1 MMKHAAEMGW
11 QVEQDN
17 TGQYVIYTGIPEGA
31 PEVAQQYAHEHGYE
45 IDSDNYGSIILYT
58 GIHAPDV
65 RLCSVTLKYAGN
77 KEREVEVWCSNDYL
91 NLSQHPE
98 VTKTSIEVINELGTG
113 SGGTRNISGT
123 STYHVDLERLIADLH
138 RKESALLFPS
148 AYTANQS
155 TLWTLCKNMEG
166 IEVFS
171 DELNHASLIQGI
183 KNADVVTHIFRHND
197 TEHLEELLNTANANT
212 PKLIVFESLYSM
224 EGLRSPLQKIID
236 IAKKYNALT
245 YLDEVH
251 SVGLYGPEG
260 RGITAE
266 KGLEDEIDIINGTL
280 SKSFG
285 QMGGYVAANA
295 DIIDYI
301 RSFAPGFI
309 FTSSMNP
316 SIAAA
321 SITSIKIAMSSEDL
335 RENIRI
341 NSDRI
346 RTGLR
351 ELQIPFLENDSHI
364 IPIHLYDPRLCKEA
378 ANLLLEKHG
387 IYIQP
392 IFYPTVPKGDERF
405 RVTITPRHEA
415 SDIDHFLDAL
425 DDVWKQMDLKRSD
438 SDEEEKSAVSRI
450 Y

>member
-1 MMKHAAEMGW
+1 MNYKKFFSDELISLKSQGLYRKFRAINRNKSSFPKATERF
-11 QVEQDN
+11 
-17 TGQYVIYTGIPEGA
+17 EG
-31 PEVAQQYAHEHGYE
+31 
-45 IDSDNYGSIILYT
+45 
-58 GIHAPDV
+58 
-65 RLCSVTLKYAGN
+65 

-98 VTKTSIEVINELGTG
+98 VTKTSVEVINQLGTG

-123 STYHVDLERLIADLH
+123 STYHVDLENLLADLH
-138 RKESALLFPS
+138 NKESALLFPS

-155 TLWTLCKNMEG
+155 TLWTLCKNMG
-166 IEVFS
+166 GVEVFS

-197 TEHLEELLNTANANT
+197 TDHLEELLKTANANT
-212 PKLIVFESLYSM
+212 PKIIVFESLYSM
-224 EGLRSPLQKIID
+224 EGLRSPLQKIIE

-266 KGLEDEIDIINGTL
+266 KGLEDDIDIINGTL

-285 QMGGYVAANA
+285 QMGGYVAANS

-321 SITSIKIAMSSEDL
+321 SITAINIAKEAEDL
-335 RENIRI
+335 RENIRL

-346 RTGLR
+346 RKGLTD
-351 ELQIPFLENDSHI
+351 LQIPFLENDSHI

-415 SDIDHFLDAL
+415 GDIDHFLDAL
-425 DDVWKQMDLKRSD
+425 DDVWKAMDLRRSEE
-438 SDEEEKSAVSRI
+438 SQEEKPAVSRI

>member
-1 MMKHAAEMGW
+1 MNYKKFFSDELISLKSQGLYRKFRAINRNKSSFPKATERF
-11 QVEQDN
+11 
-17 TGQYVIYTGIPEGA
+17 EG
-31 PEVAQQYAHEHGYE
+31 
-45 IDSDNYGSIILYT
+45 
-58 GIHAPDV
+58 
-65 RLCSVTLKYAGN
+65 R
-77 KEREVEVWCSNDYL
+77 EREVEVWCSNDYL

-98 VTKTSIEVINELGTG
+98 VTKTSVDVINQLGTG

-123 STYHVDLERLIADLH
+123 STYHVDLEQLLADLH

-183 KNADVVTHIFRHND
+183 KNADVETHIFRHND

-224 EGLRSPLQKIID
+224 EGLRSPLQKIIE

-266 KGLEDEIDIINGTL
+266 KGLEDDIDIINGTL

-346 RTGLR
+346 RAGLR

-378 ANLLLEKHG
+378 ANMLLEKHG

-415 SDIDHFLDAL
+415 RDIDHFLDAL
-425 DDVWKQMDLKRSD
+425 DDVWKQMDLRRSD
-438 SDEEEKSAVSRI
+438 SAEEEKSAVSRI

>member
-1 MMKHAAEMGW
+1 MNYKKFFSDELVSLKSQGLYRKFRAINRNKSSFPKATERF
-11 QVEQDN
+11 
-17 TGQYVIYTGIPEGA
+17 EG
-31 PEVAQQYAHEHGYE
+31 
-45 IDSDNYGSIILYT
+45 
-58 GIHAPDV
+58 
-65 RLCSVTLKYAGN
+65 

-123 STYHVDLERLIADLH
+123 STYHVDLERLLADLH

-266 KGLEDEIDIINGTL
+266 KGLEDEIDIVNGTL
-280 SKSFG
+280 SKSYG

-346 RTGLR
+346 RAGLR

-438 SDEEEKSAVSRI
+438 SDQDEKSAVSRI

>member
-1 MMKHAAEMGW
+1 MNYKKFFSDELISLKSQGLYRKFRAINRNKSSFPKATERF
-11 QVEQDN
+11 
-17 TGQYVIYTGIPEGA
+17 EG
-31 PEVAQQYAHEHGYE
+31 
-45 IDSDNYGSIILYT
+45 
-58 GIHAPDV
+58 
-65 RLCSVTLKYAGN
+65 

-91 NLSQHPE
+91 NLSQHPQ
-98 VTKTSIEVINELGTG
+98 VTRTSIEVINQLGTG

-123 STYHVDLERLIADLH
+123 STYHVDLEKLLADLH
-138 RKESALLFPS
+138 QKESALLFPS

-166 IEVFS
+166 VEVFS

-197 TEHLEELLNTANANT
+197 TEHLEELLKTANANS
-212 PKLIVFESLYSM
+212 PKIIVFESLYSM
-224 EGLRSPLQKIID
+224 EGLRSPLQKIIE
-236 IAKKYNALT
+236 IARKYNALT

-266 KGLEDEIDIINGTL
+266 KGLDQDIDIINGTL

-285 QMGGYVAANA
+285 QMGGYVAANS

-321 SITSIKIAMSSEDL
+321 SITAINIAKKAEDL
-335 RENIRI
+335 RENIRH
-341 NSDRI
+341 NSARI
-346 RTGLR
+346 RKGLTDL
-351 ELQIPFLENDSHI
+351 EIPFLENDSHI

-378 ANLLLEKHG
+378 ANMLLEKHG

-415 SDIDHFLDAL
+415 GDIDHFLEAL
-425 DDVWKQMDLKRSD
+425 DDVWKTLDLKRSD
-438 SDEEEKSAVSRI
+438 LSTEERTSVSRI

>member
-1 MMKHAAEMGW
+1 MNYKKFFSDELVSLKSQGLYRKFRAINRNKASFPKATERF
-11 QVEQDN
+11 
-17 TGQYVIYTGIPEGA
+17 EG
-31 PEVAQQYAHEHGYE
+31 
-45 IDSDNYGSIILYT
+45 
-58 GIHAPDV
+58 
-65 RLCSVTLKYAGN
+65 

-123 STYHVDLERLIADLH
+123 STYHVDLERLLADLH

-346 RTGLR
+346 RAGLR

>member
-1 MMKHAAEMGW
+1 MNYKKFFSDELVSLKSQGLYRKFRAINRNKSSFPKATERF
-11 QVEQDN
+11 E
-17 TGQYVIYTGIPEGA
+17 GQ
-31 PEVAQQYAHEHGYE
+31 
-45 IDSDNYGSIILYT
+45 
-58 GIHAPDV
+58 
-65 RLCSVTLKYAGN
+65 
-77 KEREVEVWCSNDYL
+77 EREVEVWCSNDYL

-123 STYHVDLERLIADLH
+123 STYHVDLEKLLADLH

-197 TEHLEELLNTANANT
+197 TEHLEELLNNANANT
-212 PKLIVFESLYSM
+212 PKLVVFESLYSM
-224 EGLRSPLQKIID
+224 EGLRSPLQKIIE
-236 IAKKYNALT
+236 ISKKYNALT

-335 RENIRI
+335 RDNIRI

-346 RTGLR
+346 RLGLR
-351 ELQIPFLENDSHI
+351 DLQIPFLENDSHI

-415 SDIDHFLDAL
+415 ADIQHFLDAL
-425 DDVWKQMDLKRSD
+425 DDVWNQMDLKRSD
-438 SDEEEKSAVSRI
+438 SNEEERSAVSRI

>member
-1 MMKHAAEMGW
+1 MNYKKFFSDELISLKSQGLYRKFRAINRNKSSFPKATERF
-11 QVEQDN
+11 
-17 TGQYVIYTGIPEGA
+17 EG
-31 PEVAQQYAHEHGYE
+31 
-45 IDSDNYGSIILYT
+45 
-58 GIHAPDV
+58 
-65 RLCSVTLKYAGN
+65 

-98 VTKTSIEVINELGTG
+98 VTKTSVEVINQLGTG

-123 STYHVDLERLIADLH
+123 STYHVDLEQLLADLH

-183 KNADVVTHIFRHND
+183 KNADVETHIFRHND

-224 EGLRSPLQKIID
+224 EGLRSPLQKIIE

-266 KGLEDEIDIINGTL
+266 KGLEDDIDIINGTL

-335 RENIRI
+335 RDNIRN

-346 RTGLR
+346 RAGLR
-351 ELQIPFLENDSHI
+351 DLEIPFLENDSHI

-425 DDVWKQMDLKRSD
+425 DDVWKQMDLRRTD
-438 SDEEEKSAVSRI
+438 PAEEEKSAVSRI

>member
-1 MMKHAAEMGW
+1 MNYKKFFSDELVSLKSQGLYRKFRAINRNKSSFTKATERF
-11 QVEQDN
+11 E
-17 TGQYVIYTGIPEGA
+17 GQ
-31 PEVAQQYAHEHGYE
+31 
-45 IDSDNYGSIILYT
+45 
-58 GIHAPDV
+58 
-65 RLCSVTLKYAGN
+65 
-77 KEREVEVWCSNDYL
+77 EREVEVWCSNDYL

-123 STYHVDLERLIADLH
+123 STYHVDLEKLLADLH

-197 TEHLEELLNTANANT
+197 TEHLEELLNNANANT
-212 PKLIVFESLYSM
+212 PKLVVFESLYSM
-224 EGLRSPLQKIID
+224 EGLRSPLQKIIE
-236 IAKKYNALT
+236 ISKKYNALT

-321 SITSIKIAMSSEDL
+321 SITSIKIAMSSEEL
-335 RENIRI
+335 RDNIRI
-341 NSDRI
+341 NSDLI
-346 RTGLR
+346 RLGLR
-351 ELQIPFLENDSHI
+351 DLRIPFLENDSHI

-415 SDIDHFLDAL
+415 ADIQHFLDAL
-425 DDVWKQMDLKRSD
+425 DDVWNQMDLKRSD
-438 SDEEEKSAVSRI
+438 SNEEERSAVSRI

>member
-1 MMKHAAEMGW
+1 MNYKKFFSDELVSLKSQGLYRKFRAINRNKSSFPKATERF
-11 QVEQDN
+11 E
-17 TGQYVIYTGIPEGA
+17 GQ
-31 PEVAQQYAHEHGYE
+31 
-45 IDSDNYGSIILYT
+45 
-58 GIHAPDV
+58 
-65 RLCSVTLKYAGN
+65 
-77 KEREVEVWCSNDYL
+77 EREVEVWCSNDYL

-123 STYHVDLERLIADLH
+123 STYHVDLEKLLADLH

-197 TEHLEELLNTANANT
+197 TEHLEELLNNANANT
-212 PKLIVFESLYSM
+212 PKLVVFESLYSM
-224 EGLRSPLQKIID
+224 EGLRSPLQKIIE
-236 IAKKYNALT
+236 ISKKYNALT

-321 SITSIKIAMSSEDL
+321 SITSIKIAMSSEEL
-335 RENIRI
+335 RDNIRI
-341 NSDRI
+341 NSDLI
-346 RTGLR
+346 RLGLR
-351 ELQIPFLENDSHI
+351 DLRIPFLENDSHI

-415 SDIDHFLDAL
+415 ADIQHFLDAL
-425 DDVWKQMDLKRSD
+425 DDVWNQMDLKRFNSV
-438 SDEEEKSAVSRI
+438 EEERSAVSRI

>member
-1 MMKHAAEMGW
+1 MNYKKFFSDELVSLKSQGLYRKFRAINRNKSSFPKATERF
-11 QVEQDN
+11 E
-17 TGQYVIYTGIPEGA
+17 GQ
-31 PEVAQQYAHEHGYE
+31 
-45 IDSDNYGSIILYT
+45 
-58 GIHAPDV
+58 
-65 RLCSVTLKYAGN
+65 
-77 KEREVEVWCSNDYL
+77 EREVEVWCSNDYL

-123 STYHVDLERLIADLH
+123 STYHVDLEKLLADLH

-197 TEHLEELLNTANANT
+197 TEHLEELLNNANANT
-212 PKLIVFESLYSM
+212 PKLVVFESLYSM
-224 EGLRSPLQKIID
+224 EGLRSPLQKIIE
-236 IAKKYNALT
+236 ISKKYNALT

-335 RENIRI
+335 RDNIRI
-341 NSDRI
+341 NSDLI
-346 RTGLR
+346 RLGLR
-351 ELQIPFLENDSHI
+351 DLRIPFLENDSHI

-415 SDIDHFLDAL
+415 TDIQHFLDAL
-425 DDVWKQMDLKRSD
+425 DDVWNEMDLKRSD
-438 SDEEEKSAVSRI
+438 SNEEERSAVSRI

>member
-1 MMKHAAEMGW
+1 MNYKKFFSDELVSLKSQGLYRKFRAINRNKSSFPKATERF
-11 QVEQDN
+11 E
-17 TGQYVIYTGIPEGA
+17 GQ
-31 PEVAQQYAHEHGYE
+31 Q
-45 IDSDNYGSIILYT
+45 
-58 GIHAPDV
+58 
-65 RLCSVTLKYAGN
+65 
-77 KEREVEVWCSNDYL
+77 REVEVWCSNDYL

-98 VTKTSIEVINELGTG
+98 VTKTSIDVINELGTG

-123 STYHVDLERLIADLH
+123 STYHVDLENLLANLH
-138 RKESALLFPS
+138 NKESALLFPS

-155 TLWTLCKNMEG
+155 TLWTLCKNLEG
-166 IEVFS
+166 VEIFS

-183 KNADVVTHIFRHND
+183 KNANVECHVFRHND
-197 TEHLEELLNTANANT
+197 TDHLEELINNANADS
-212 PKLIVFESLYSM
+212 PKIIVFESLYSM
-224 EGLRSPLQKIID
+224 EGLRSPLQKIIE

-251 SVGLYGPEG
+251 SVGLYGPQG

-280 SKSFG
+280 SKAFG
-285 QMGGYVAANA
+285 QMGGYVAASA

-316 SIAAA
+316 SVAAA
-321 SITSIKIAMSSEDL
+321 SITSIKVAMESEDL
-335 RENIRI
+335 RENIRV

-346 RTGLR
+346 RAGLR
-351 ELQIPFLENDSHI
+351 DLRIPFLENDSHI

-392 IFYPTVPKGDERF
+392 IFFPTVPKGDERF

-415 SDIDHFLDAL
+415 SDIDNFLSAL
-425 DDVWKQMDLKRSD
+425 DDVWTTMDLKRSD
-438 SDEEEKSAVSRI
+438 TIEEEKPAISRI

>member
-1 MMKHAAEMGW
+1 MNYKKFFSDELVSLKSQGLYRKFRAINRNKSSFPKATERF
-11 QVEQDN
+11 E
-17 TGQYVIYTGIPEGA
+17 GQ
-31 PEVAQQYAHEHGYE
+31 
-45 IDSDNYGSIILYT
+45 
-58 GIHAPDV
+58 
-65 RLCSVTLKYAGN
+65 
-77 KEREVEVWCSNDYL
+77 EREVEVWCSNDYL

-123 STYHVDLERLIADLH
+123 STYHVDLEKLLADLH

-197 TEHLEELLNTANANT
+197 TEHLEELLNNANANT
-212 PKLIVFESLYSM
+212 PKLVVFESLYSM
-224 EGLRSPLQKIID
+224 EGLRSPLQKIIE

-266 KGLEDEIDIINGTL
+266 KRLEAEIDIINGTL

-285 QMGGYVAANA
+285 QMGGYVAANS

-335 RENIRI
+335 RDNIRI

-346 RTGLR
+346 RLGLR
-351 ELQIPFLENDSHI
+351 DLQIPFLENDSHI

-415 SDIDHFLDAL
+415 SDIQHFLDAL
-425 DDVWKQMDLKRSD
+425 DDVWNQMGLKRSD
-438 SDEEEKSAVSRI
+438 SIEEERSAVSRI

>member
-1 MMKHAAEMGW
+1 MNYKKFFSDELISLKSQGLYRKFRAINRNKSSFPKATERF
-11 QVEQDN
+11 
-17 TGQYVIYTGIPEGA
+17 EG
-31 PEVAQQYAHEHGYE
+31 
-45 IDSDNYGSIILYT
+45 
-58 GIHAPDV
+58 
-65 RLCSVTLKYAGN
+65 

-98 VTKTSIEVINELGTG
+98 VTKTSVEVINQLGTG

-123 STYHVDLERLIADLH
+123 STYHVDLENLLADLH
-138 RKESALLFPS
+138 NKESALLFPS

-155 TLWTLCKNMEG
+155 TLWTLCKNLG
-166 IEVFS
+166 GVEVFS

-197 TEHLEELLNTANANT
+197 TDHLEELLKTANANT
-212 PKLIVFESLYSM
+212 PKIIVFESLYSM
-224 EGLRSPLQKIID
+224 EGLRSPLQKIIE

-266 KGLEDEIDIINGTL
+266 KGLEDDIDIINGTL

-285 QMGGYVAANA
+285 QMGGYVAANS

-321 SITSIKIAMSSEDL
+321 SITAINIAKEAEDL
-335 RENIRI
+335 RENIRL

-346 RTGLR
+346 RKGLTD
-351 ELQIPFLENDSHI
+351 LQIPFLENDSHI

-415 SDIDHFLDAL
+415 GDIDHFLDAL
-425 DDVWKQMDLKRSD
+425 DDVWKLMDLQRSEE
-438 SDEEEKSAVSRI
+438 SQEEKPAVSRI

>member
-1 MMKHAAEMGW
+1 MNYKKFFSDELISLKSQGLYRKFRAINRNKSSFPKATERF
-11 QVEQDN
+11 
-17 TGQYVIYTGIPEGA
+17 EGK
-31 PEVAQQYAHEHGYE
+31 Q
-45 IDSDNYGSIILYT
+45 
-58 GIHAPDV
+58 
-65 RLCSVTLKYAGN
+65 
-77 KEREVEVWCSNDYL
+77 REVEVWCSNDYL

-98 VTKTSIEVINELGTG
+98 VTKTSVEVINELGTG

-123 STYHVDLERLIADLH
+123 STYHVDLEALLADLH
-138 RKESALLFPS
+138 NKEAALLFPS

-155 TLWTLCKNMEG
+155 TLWTLCKNLEG
-166 IEVFS
+166 VEIFS

-183 KNADVVTHIFRHND
+183 KNANVECHVFRHND
-197 TEHLEELLNTANANT
+197 TEHLEELINNANADS
-212 PKLIVFESLYSM
+212 PKIIVFESLYSM
-224 EGLRSPLQKIID
+224 EGLRSPLQKIIE

-266 KGLEDEIDIINGTL
+266 KGLEDGIDIINGTL
-280 SKSFG
+280 SKAFG
-285 QMGGYVAANA
+285 QMGGYVAANS

-321 SITSIKIAMSSEDL
+321 SITSIKIAMASEDL
-335 RENIRI
+335 RDNIRI

-346 RTGLR
+346 RLGLR
-351 ELQIPFLENDSHI
+351 DLQIPFLENDSHI

-405 RVTITPRHEA
+405 RVTITPRHDA
-415 SDIDHFLDAL
+415 SDIQHFLDAL
-425 DDVWKQMDLKRSD
+425 DDVWTTLDLKRSE
-438 SDEEEKSAVSRI
+438 SLEEEKPIVARI

>member
-1 MMKHAAEMGW
+1 MNYKKFFSDELVSLKSQGLYRKFRAINRNKSSFPKATERF
-11 QVEQDN
+11 E
-17 TGQYVIYTGIPEGA
+17 GQ
-31 PEVAQQYAHEHGYE
+31 
-45 IDSDNYGSIILYT
+45 
-58 GIHAPDV
+58 
-65 RLCSVTLKYAGN
+65 
-77 KEREVEVWCSNDYL
+77 EREVEVWCSNDYL

-123 STYHVDLERLIADLH
+123 STYHVDLEKLLADLH

-197 TEHLEELLNTANANT
+197 TEHLEELLNNANANT
-212 PKLIVFESLYSM
+212 PKLVVFESLYSM
-224 EGLRSPLQKIID
+224 EGLRSPLQKIIE
-236 IAKKYNALT
+236 ISKKYNALT

-321 SITSIKIAMSSEDL
+321 SITSIKIAMSSEEL
-335 RENIRI
+335 RDNIRI
-341 NSDRI
+341 NSDLI
-346 RTGLR
+346 RLGLR
-351 ELQIPFLENDSHI
+351 DLRIPFLENDSHI

-415 SDIDHFLDAL
+415 SDIQHFLDAL
-425 DDVWKQMDLKRSD
+425 DDVWNQMDLKRSD
-438 SDEEEKSAVSRI
+438 SIAEERSAVSRI

>member
-1 MMKHAAEMGW
+1 MNYKKFFSDELISLKSQGLYRKFRAINRNKSSFPKATERF
-11 QVEQDN
+11 
-17 TGQYVIYTGIPEGA
+17 EG
-31 PEVAQQYAHEHGYE
+31 
-45 IDSDNYGSIILYT
+45 
-58 GIHAPDV
+58 
-65 RLCSVTLKYAGN
+65 R
-77 KEREVEVWCSNDYL
+77 EREVEVWCSNDYL

-98 VTKTSIEVINELGTG
+98 VTKTSVDVINQLGTG

-123 STYHVDLERLIADLH
+123 STYHVDLEQLLADLH

-183 KNADVVTHIFRHND
+183 KNADVETHIFRHND
-197 TEHLEELLNTANANT
+197 TEHLEELLNTANANS

-224 EGLRSPLQKIID
+224 EGLRSPLQKIIE

-266 KGLEDEIDIINGTL
+266 KGLEDDIDIINGTL

-321 SITSIKIAMSSEDL
+321 SITSIKIAMASEDL
-335 RENIRI
+335 RDNIRI

-351 ELQIPFLENDSHI
+351 DLEIPFLENDSHI

-415 SDIDHFLDAL
+415 RDIDHFLDAL
-425 DDVWKQMDLKRSD
+425 DDVWKQMDLRRSD
-438 SDEEEKSAVSRI
+438 SAEEEKSAVSRI

>member
-1 MMKHAAEMGW
+1 MNYKKFFSDELVSLKSQGLYRKFRAINRNKYSFPKATERF
-11 QVEQDN
+11 
-17 TGQYVIYTGIPEGA
+17 EG
-31 PEVAQQYAHEHGYE
+31 
-45 IDSDNYGSIILYT
+45 
-58 GIHAPDV
+58 
-65 RLCSVTLKYAGN
+65 

-123 STYHVDLERLIADLH
+123 STYHVDLERLLADLH

-280 SKSFG
+280 SKSYG

-346 RTGLR
+346 RAGLR

>member
-1 MMKHAAEMGW
+1 MNYKKFFSDELISLKSQGLYRKFRAINRNKSSFPKATERF
-11 QVEQDN
+11 
-17 TGQYVIYTGIPEGA
+17 EG
-31 PEVAQQYAHEHGYE
+31 
-45 IDSDNYGSIILYT
+45 
-58 GIHAPDV
+58 
-65 RLCSVTLKYAGN
+65 

-98 VTKTSIEVINELGTG
+98 VTKTSVEVINQLGTG

-123 STYHVDLERLIADLH
+123 STYHVDLENLLADLH
-138 RKESALLFPS
+138 NKESALLFPS

-155 TLWTLCKNMEG
+155 TLWTLCKNLG
-166 IEVFS
+166 GVEVFS

-183 KNADVVTHIFRHND
+183 KNADVVTHILRHND
-197 TEHLEELLNTANANT
+197 TDHLEELLKTANANT
-212 PKLIVFESLYSM
+212 PKIIVFESLYSM
-224 EGLRSPLQKIID
+224 EGLRSPLQKIIE

-266 KGLEDEIDIINGTL
+266 KGLEDDIDIINGTL

-285 QMGGYVAANA
+285 QMGGYVAANS

-321 SITSIKIAMSSEDL
+321 SITAINIAKEAEDL
-335 RENIRI
+335 RENIRL

-346 RTGLR
+346 RKGLTD
-351 ELQIPFLENDSHI
+351 LQIPFLENDSHI

-415 SDIDHFLDAL
+415 GDIDHFLDAL
-425 DDVWKQMDLKRSD
+425 DDVWKVMDLRRSEE
-438 SDEEEKSAVSRI
+438 SQEEKPAVSRI

>member
-1 MMKHAAEMGW
+1 MNYKKFFSDELISLKSQGLYRKFRAINRNKSSFPKATERF
-11 QVEQDN
+11 
-17 TGQYVIYTGIPEGA
+17 EGN
-31 PEVAQQYAHEHGYE
+31 Q
-45 IDSDNYGSIILYT
+45 
-58 GIHAPDV
+58 
-65 RLCSVTLKYAGN
+65 
-77 KEREVEVWCSNDYL
+77 REVEVWCSNDYL

-123 STYHVDLERLIADLH
+123 STYHVDLEQLLADLH

-155 TLWTLCKNMEG
+155 TLWTLCKNLEG
-166 IEVFS
+166 VEIFS

-183 KNADVVTHIFRHND
+183 KNANVECHVFRHND
-197 TEHLEELLNTANANT
+197 TEHLEELINNANADS
-212 PKLIVFESLYSM
+212 PKIIVFESLYSM
-224 EGLRSPLQKIID
+224 EGLRSPLQKIIE

-266 KGLEDEIDIINGTL
+266 KGLEDDIDIINGTL
-280 SKSFG
+280 SKAFG
-285 QMGGYVAANA
+285 QMGGYVAASA

-316 SIAAA
+316 SVAAA
-321 SITSIKIAMSSEDL
+321 SITSIKISMESEVL
-335 RENIRI
+335 RENIRV
-341 NSDRI
+341 NSDHIRI
-346 RTGLR
+346 GLR
-351 ELQIPFLENDSHI
+351 DLQIPFLENDSHI
-364 IPIHLYDPRLCKEA
+364 IPIHLYDPRVCKEA

-392 IFYPTVPKGDERF
+392 IFHPTVPKGDERF

-415 SDIDHFLDAL
+415 SDINHFLDAI
-425 DDVWKQMDLKRSD
+425 DDVWKTMGLKRSD
-438 SDEEEKSAVSRI
+438 AAEEDKPAVSRI

>member
-1 MMKHAAEMGW
+1 MNYKKFFSDELVSLKSQGLYRKFRAINRNKSSFPKATERF
-11 QVEQDN
+11 E
-17 TGQYVIYTGIPEGA
+17 GQ
-31 PEVAQQYAHEHGYE
+31 Q
-45 IDSDNYGSIILYT
+45 
-58 GIHAPDV
+58 
-65 RLCSVTLKYAGN
+65 
-77 KEREVEVWCSNDYL
+77 REVEVWCSNDYL

-123 STYHVDLERLIADLH
+123 STYHVDLENLLADLH
-138 RKESALLFPS
+138 NKESALLFPS

-155 TLWTLCKNMEG
+155 TLWTLCKNLEG
-166 IEVFS
+166 VEIFS

-183 KNADVVTHIFRHND
+183 KNANVECHVFRHND
-197 TEHLEELLNTANANT
+197 TEHLEELINNANANS
-212 PKLIVFESLYSM
+212 PKIIVFESLYSM
-224 EGLRSPLQKIID
+224 EGLRSPLQKIIE

-266 KGLEDEIDIINGTL
+266 KGLEDDIDIINGTL
-280 SKSFG
+280 SKAFG
-285 QMGGYVAANA
+285 QMGGYVAASA

-316 SIAAA
+316 SVAAA
-321 SITSIKIAMSSEDL
+321 SITSIKVAMESEDL
-335 RENIRI
+335 RENIRV

-346 RTGLR
+346 RAGLR
-351 ELQIPFLENDSHI
+351 DLQIPFLENDSHI

-378 ANLLLEKHG
+378 ANLLLERHG

-392 IFYPTVPKGDERF
+392 IFFPTVPKGDERF

-415 SDIDHFLDAL
+415 NDINNFLNAL
-425 DDVWKQMDLKRSD
+425 DDVWKTMDLRRSD
-438 SDEEEKSAVSRI
+438 SIGEEKPAVSRI

>member
-1 MMKHAAEMGW
+1 MNYKKFFSDELISLKSQGLYRKFRAINRNKSSFPKATERF
-11 QVEQDN
+11 
-17 TGQYVIYTGIPEGA
+17 EGK
-31 PEVAQQYAHEHGYE
+31 Q
-45 IDSDNYGSIILYT
+45 
-58 GIHAPDV
+58 
-65 RLCSVTLKYAGN
+65 
-77 KEREVEVWCSNDYL
+77 REVEVWCSNDYL

-98 VTKTSIEVINELGTG
+98 VTKTSVEVINELGTG

-123 STYHVDLERLIADLH
+123 STYHVDLETLLADLH
-138 RKESALLFPS
+138 NKEAALLFPS

-155 TLWTLCKNMEG
+155 TLWTLCKNLEG
-166 IEVFS
+166 VEIFS

-183 KNADVVTHIFRHND
+183 KNANVECHVFRHND
-197 TEHLEELLNTANANT
+197 TEHLEELINNANADS
-212 PKLIVFESLYSM
+212 PKIIVFESLYSM
-224 EGLRSPLQKIID
+224 EGLRSPLQKIIE

-266 KGLEDEIDIINGTL
+266 KGLEDGIDIINGTL
-280 SKSFG
+280 SKAFG
-285 QMGGYVAANA
+285 QMGGYVAANS

-321 SITSIKIAMSSEDL
+321 SITSIKIAMASEDL
-335 RENIRI
+335 RDNIRI

-346 RTGLR
+346 RLGLR
-351 ELQIPFLENDSHI
+351 DLQIPFLENDSHI

-405 RVTITPRHEA
+405 RVTITPRHDA
-415 SDIDHFLDAL
+415 SDIQHFLDAL
-425 DDVWKQMDLKRSD
+425 DDVWTTLDLKRSD
-438 SDEEEKSAVSRI
+438 SLEEEKPTVARI